1 MDKKTR
7 LHYYTPSELLEMFP
21 KLRSLYTPQILGY
34 LALGKGINIKKVG
47 RQTLVELEDFA
58 RFLKFRF
65 DITLE

>member
-7 LHYYTPSELLEMFP
+7 LHFYTPSELLDMFP
-21 KLRSLYTPQILGY
+21 KLRALYTPQNIGY

-58 RFLKFRF
+58 RFLKYRF